1 MSNKTERTNL
11 LQLRTNLQRMMSK
24 RVGIVRNFQDLRI
37 AMEELNE
44 MKTTFDSLWEE
55 IDLGREVLEIRN
67 MLDVAEL
74 VISQSLEQKENKG
87 TYYNKDLAV

>member
-1 MSNKTERTNL
+1 
-11 LQLRTNLQRMMSK
+11 
-24 RVGIVRNFQDLRI
+24 
-37 AMEELNE
+37 MEELNE